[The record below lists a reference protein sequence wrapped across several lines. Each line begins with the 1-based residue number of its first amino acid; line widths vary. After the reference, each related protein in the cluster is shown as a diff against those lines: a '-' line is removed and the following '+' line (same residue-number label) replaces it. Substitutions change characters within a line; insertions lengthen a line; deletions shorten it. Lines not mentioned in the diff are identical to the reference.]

1 MLARPAAFLA
11 GMMAPSPGPRKLL
24 DQWNAFQANATA
36 GNTTLLVADV
46 MNGFLN
52 RTGPA
57 APFTDTWPDAD
68 SVVAAMDNA
77 QKGDSWILLYRNGV
91 AQAMTFAAGTGTV
104 SGVGTLNCAA
114 SSTKTYMMTLLATK
128 RTKILAGA
136 TTNANAVLTGFNNT
150 DLQYIEQGMGCSG
163 TNVGASAVV
172 LGTTPSDTPGGAT
185 ITLSV
190 NSTGTIALTALTF
203 FPRYQLDALGVQ
215 TN

>member
-24 DQWNAFQANATA
+24 DQWNAFQANATV
-36 GNTTLLVADV
+36 GNATLLVADV

-52 RTGPA
+52 RTGPVGG
-57 APFTDTWPDAD
+57 FTDTWPDAD
-68 SVVAAMDNA
+68 SVVAAMDNV
-77 QKGDSWILLYRNGV
+77 QKGDSWLLIYRNGV

-114 SSTKTYMMTLLATK
+114 SSTKIYMMTVLSTK

-136 TTNANAVLTGFNNT
+136 TLNASGVLSGFNNT
-150 DLQYIEQGMGCSG
+150 DLAFIEQGMGVTG
-163 TNVGASAVV
+163 ANVGASAIV

-185 ITLSV
+185 ITVSV

-203 FPRYQLDALGVQ
+203 FPRYQLDALGVM